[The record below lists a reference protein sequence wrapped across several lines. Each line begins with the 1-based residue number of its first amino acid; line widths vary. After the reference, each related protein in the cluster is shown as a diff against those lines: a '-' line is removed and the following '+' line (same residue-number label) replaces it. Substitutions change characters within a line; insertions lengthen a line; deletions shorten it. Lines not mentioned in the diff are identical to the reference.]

1 MCSVIYY
8 SSVEEPHS
16 LVEIWGGNAVCL
28 KGSEIFCSDY
38 AGFFRAAKSHSL

>member
-1 MCSVIYY
+1 MWSVIYY